1 MQYQLIR
8 GILDHNL
15 GEQFAPF
22 AVPESGYLVDPVQV
36 VGPEDRVYK
45 NISIAIDLTNVT
57 GKERVTNI
65 YYLPSDL
72 CDDRFTTAVLAPD
85 YASKVLI
92 ASPWRLYPYI
102 FISIW

>member
-1 MQYQLIR
+1 MDLLCDAILLSFSLQYQLIR

-57 GKERVTNI
+57 GKQTVTN
-65 YYLPSDL
+65 
-72 CDDRFTTAVLAPD
+72 T
-85 YASKVLI
+85 
-92 ASPWRLYPYI
+92 SPQT
-102 FISIW
+102 